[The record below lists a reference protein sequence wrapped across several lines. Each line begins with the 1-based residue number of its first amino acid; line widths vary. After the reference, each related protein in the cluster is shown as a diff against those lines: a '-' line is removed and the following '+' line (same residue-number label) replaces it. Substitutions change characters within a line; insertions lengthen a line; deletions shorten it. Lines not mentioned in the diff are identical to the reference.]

1 MNEAAQF
8 IDFNTS
14 NPNKPHY
21 LSPETKECGIVPR
34 KYSKVEVRRVP
45 PNWTHP
51 KDEKGNYI
59 PLFDGLLVEK
69 HNYKIMLYKSRAR
82 EGFATIDDMLYWMGS
97 PFTPCEDGLIDPKT
111 ATQGYTAFEA
121 TSYCLYETVTEGT
134 PKSPVFNS
142 LKDMAIWI
150 QKDDHSRTLNH
161 ILANL
166 VSLLQ

>member
-1 MNEAAQF
+1 MNKLTPF

-14 NPNKPHY
+14 DCNKPHY
-21 LSPETKECGIVPR
+21 LKPETKGQGIVPGR
-34 KYSKVEVRRVP
+34 TSKVELRRVP
-45 PNWTHP
+45 SNWTHP

-59 PLFDGLLVEK
+59 PLFDGLLVER

-134 PKSPVFNS
+134 PKSPVFDT
-142 LKDMAIWI
+142 LKDMAVWI
-150 QKDDHSRTLNH
+150 KQANDGRTLNH

-166 VSLLQ
+166 ISLLQ